1 MGRRPGRWGR
11 GGYARGVRLF
21 GAVLPPAAAIA
32 ELRDAVRPLRDEH
45 LTWAAEA
52 SWHFTLA
59 FMGEVGDEV
68 LPELHARLARAAHR
82 TAPFP
87 LRLHGSGHFG
97 DRALWVGAAGDL
109 PALRM
114 LAERADAAARRAG
127 VPMGQH
133 HRYTPHLTLARSHSH
148 GHTDLAPY
156 LEALGPFEGTPWQ
169 VTELSLVRSNL
180 PTSGIPGEQPRYETV
195 GSWPLEG

>member
-1 MGRRPGRWGR
+1 M
-11 GGYARGVRLF
+11 RLF
-21 GAVLPPAAAIA
+21 AAVLPPEAALA
-32 ELRDAVRPLRDEH
+32 ELREAVRPLRDDR

-52 SWHFTLA
+52 GWHFTLA
-59 FMGEVGDEV
+59 FMGDVREEV

-82 TAPFP
+82 TGPFP

-109 PALRM
+109 PAVRM

-127 VPMGQH
+127 VPMERH
-133 HRYTPHLTLARSHSH
+133 RRYTPHITLARGH
-148 GHTDLAPY
+148 GPGTRLHPY
-156 LEALGPFEGTPWQ
+156 VEALAGFEGTPWP
-169 VTELSLVRSNL
+169 VDTLSLVRSHL
-180 PTSGIPGEQPRYETV
+180 PVSGVPHEHPRYETV